1 MKNIKTITTAIV
13 LLFAV
18 TMTFART
25 TITMEKDGGVY
36 KVPCV
41 VNGLRMKFIF
51 DTGAANVCISES
63 MATYMLE
70 NDYLNKSDILGT
82 GLSSVAD
89 GRIVDHVKI
98 RLSTLEIG
106 GIKLYDVEAVVITG
120 QSSPLLLGQ
129 SAITKIGK
137 VSINGN
143 QIIIEDAGGC
153 SQADIDEWV
162 EKAETYFKREVY
174 AKALEYYL
182 KVDDCDF
189 LSDWGRYRLANCY
202 HELVKYEQ
210 ALEVYESLI
219 RKIDN
224 RTTELKFLDQ
234 VVLYINAADCYR
246 RAGNIKASIYHNQI
260 DAIGDNAATENEV
273 FAASQEAIDEIT
285 KLTTRLIDGANFTRV
300 IITADH
306 GYIYK
311 KGSLDDSS
319 KVDLDTISAFYKN
332 RRFLLTS
339 EETDILGT
347 KCLSLD
353 YINNYDVYV
362 TVPKG
367 VDVFKLKGAGLNYVH
382 GGLSLEEVIVPVIGI
397 KSKQGGKNQR
407 TVELQLIS
415 SNNKITNYDT
425 MLTFFQKENIS
436 KTVLPLEASI
446 YFEDDDGNK
455 ISNEVIIF
463 ADRNSEYAE
472 DRQFKEKFTL
482 KRMSYSKDKKYY
494 LIVKDGQT
502 DLEVNRFEFMIDIA
516 FQDGFDFF

>member
-82 GLSSVAD
+82 GQSSVAD

-137 VSINGN
+137 VSVNGN
-143 QIIIEDAGGC
+143 QLIIEDAGGC
-153 SQADIDEWV
+153 SQADIDEWG

-174 AKALEYYL
+174 AKALEFYL

-202 HELVKYEQ
+202 HELDKYEQ

-234 VVLYINAADCYR
+234 IVLYINVADCYR

-260 DAIGDNAATENEV
+260 AESNLPDEEWELAAKVCYELAMCYLSQKDHVNADAYAT
-273 FAASQEAIDEIT
+273 
-285 KLTTRLIDGANFTRV
+285 
-300 IITADH
+300 
-306 GYIYK
+306 
-311 KGSLDDSS
+311 
-319 KVDLDTISAFYKN
+319 
-332 RRFLLTS
+332 
-339 EETDILGT
+339 
-347 KCLSLD
+347 
-353 YINNYDVYV
+353 
-362 TVPKG
+362 
-367 VDVFKLKGAGLNYVH
+367 
-382 GGLSLEEVIVPVIGI
+382 IGI
-397 KSKQGGKNQR
+397 KHILKHKYPKVYSEWERVGFRNLGSVMGKYR
-407 TVELQLIS
+407 WGREELMGNLIFVICDDYY
-415 SNNKITNYDT
+415 NT
-425 MLTFFQKENIS
+425 MGSPHCQMIRIAAEMGS
-436 KTVLPLEASI
+436 PAAQ
-446 YFEDDDGNK
+446 
-455 ISNEVIIF
+455 EV
-463 ADRNSEYAE
+463 RNLW
-472 DRQFKEKFTL
+472 R
-482 KRMSYSKDKKYY
+482 SYG
-494 LIVKDGQT
+494 ICQ
-502 DLEVNRFEFMIDIA
+502 
-516 FQDGFDFF
+516 